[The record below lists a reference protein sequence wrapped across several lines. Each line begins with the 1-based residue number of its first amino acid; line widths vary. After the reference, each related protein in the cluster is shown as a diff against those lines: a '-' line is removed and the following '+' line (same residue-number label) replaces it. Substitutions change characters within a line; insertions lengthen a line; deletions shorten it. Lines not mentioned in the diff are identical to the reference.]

1 MSAFAYLCRSALLG
15 LALLQATV
23 LPQGGCCCSV
33 QRLMVMLGANGD
45 QVPACCRVQR
55 PKSCDRSREAGRTEL
70 VSSDDGSP
78 HACHCIKS
86 SCDKPPG
93 QVQLNFEAS
102 FAERL
107 DQWIA
112 ALPVVVMPFSIAQ
125 SPCDVRS
132 RAMPEA
138 LLLSGRQA
146 CIALQSWRC

>member
-23 LPQGGCCCSV
+23 LPEGGCCCSL

-55 PKSCDRSREAGRTEL
+55 PKGCDRSGEAGSIAC

-86 SCDKPPG
+86 SCDKLPG
-93 QVQLNFEAS
+93 QAQLSFEGS

-112 ALPVVVMPFSIAQ
+112 ALPVLVMPLDVAV
-125 SPCDVRS
+125 SPCEMHGH
-132 RAMPEA
+132 AMPES
-138 LLLSGRQA
+138 LLLSGHQA
-146 CIALQSWRC
+146 CIALQTWRC